1 MSLFLTP
8 QADKIGEGNVTVH
21 RSPKKAFQ
29 VLTDNGKL
37 ITVNRYKRTE

>member
-21 RSPKKAFQ
+21 RKKLFRF
-29 VLTDNGKL
+29 LRT
-37 ITVNRYKRTE
+37 TVN